1 MSARKRGE
9 GVQEGERER
18 QDRPFRD
25 LPPPRSCFLH
35 WASLPM
41 ACEISFLIYSVS
53 LSSAIGYGPNLQHFI
68 ILACRVGLGSE
79 NVSVH

>member
-25 LPPPRSCFLH
+25 PHPEVLLPPLGFTS
-35 WASLPM
+35 
-41 ACEISFLIYSVS
+41 
-53 LSSAIGYGPNLQHFI
+53 N
-68 ILACRVGLGSE
+68 GL
-79 NVSVH
+79 